1 MSDAVIVGLIGAFA
15 SLIVGTISG
24 MVQMKKSKL
33 EYKQQTEETEAKYN
47 QSMAV
52 VEYKMDNVQKSVDE
66 LKQINVRLF
75 SVEKDTELLG
85 EKIKSANHRID
96 DLERFAEK
104 YSERA
109 I

>member
-1 MSDAVIVGLIGAFA
+1 MSEVILAGLIAGFA
-15 SLIVGTISG
+15 SLLVSVVSG
-24 MVQMKKSKL
+24 IFQMKKAKL
-33 EYKQQTEETEAKYN
+33 EYKQQTEENQVKYDK
-47 QSMAV
+47 SMAV

-75 SVEKDTELLG
+75 AVEKDTEILN
-85 EKIKSANHRID
+85 EKVKTANNRID